1 MKIDIAIGFYR
12 GYDLWPL
19 VLEGLERNR
28 ENINQVIVVNDEP
41 WGEPLVSSLPLKT
54 FAFPEHQGFGVSR
67 VINKG
72 FELAETE
79 YVLHIDD
86 DVLLT
91 PNLIEVLLGSI
102 EPGLLVMPN
111 AREVGLEEA
120 KAMATENDT
129 KPIQTRVA
137 KLCNGRTFAPPW
149 FQITGTIYLAKRNE
163 FLECQWNED
172 MQDYGGQD
180 YEWAIRWFCQGKGIK
195 RTKNIVPVV
204 AREKKKQFEEGST
217 NFHMM
222 SNAVDRFYLT
232 FNKQT
237 EDFC

>member
-102 EPGLLVMPN
+102 EPGLLVMPK
-111 AREVGLEEA
+111 ARGVGMEKA
-120 KAMATENDT
+120 KSKATQNGT
-129 KPIQTRVA
+129 KANQTRVG
-137 KLCNGRTFAPPW
+137 KLCKGKNFAPP
-149 FQITGTIYLAKRNE
+149 
-163 FLECQWNED
+163 
-172 MQDYGGQD
+172 
-180 YEWAIRWFCQGKGIK
+180 
-195 RTKNIVPVV
+195 
-204 AREKKKQFEEGST
+204 
-217 NFHMM
+217 
-222 SNAVDRFYLT
+222 RF
-232 FNKQT
+232 
-237 EDFC
+237 